1 MGQALYMDDSY
12 LKEFEATVESV
23 KDDKYIALD
32 KTAFYPVSG
41 GVAFDTGVLI
51 RDREEFPVVYVG
63 KFDGIISHEVSKT
76 NRPIDTVFDHAENSK
91 SEFSSVSKTGL
102 KEGDKVKGKIDW
114 GRRYKLM
121 RLHTT
126 AHILAA
132 IMHNKAG
139 ALITGNQVE
148 IDKARMDFS
157 LEEFDRNKI
166 DEYVALANILVQKG
180 AAVKVGYMKKEEALK
195 IPDMVKLANKMPP
208 DVETLRTVEI
218 VGIDKQ
224 ADGGCHVS
232 NIKEI
237 GKIELVKVENK
248 GKSNRR
254 LYFMVQ

>member
-1 MGQALYMDDSY
+1 MQSALYMDNMY

-23 KDDKYIALD
+23 KDDKYIVLD

-51 RDREEFPVVYVG
+51 KDGEEFPVVYVG

-76 NRPIDTVFDHAENSK
+76 
-91 SEFSSVSKTGL
+91 GL

-114 GRRYKLM
+114 DRRYKLM

-139 ALITGNQVE
+139 ALITGNQIE
-148 IDKARMDFS
+148 INKARMDFS

-166 DEYVALANILVQKG
+166 DEYVALANTLVRKG

-218 VGIDKQ
+218 IGIDKQ
-224 ADGGCHVS
+224 ADGGCHV
-232 NIKEI
+232 NDIKEI

-254 LYFMVQ
+254 LYFMVN